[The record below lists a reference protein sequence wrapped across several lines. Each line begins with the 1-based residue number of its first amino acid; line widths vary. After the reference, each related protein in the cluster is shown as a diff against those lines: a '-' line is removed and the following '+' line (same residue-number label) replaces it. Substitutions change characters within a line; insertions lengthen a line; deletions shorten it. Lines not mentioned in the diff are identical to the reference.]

1 MSLSSIIQAGRPPIR
16 SFLKYN
22 IFASNVLRILHRW
35 HRTIAR
41 PWSHGA
47 LEWRIQ
53 HFYPCEL
60 ECINIL
66 VVKQSIRQA
75 KAMFPSITA
84 LLSLFAATVGVR
96 CASIIPP
103 DSFSSISTFEA
114 YWNYLYP
121 WGSDHNGST
130 WALHTAMILISWNR
144 QVLGWK
150 GTPQT
155 IAILTRLRARFR
167 WLLHQHLIPHHPLA
181 LQIPTQQF
189 TMWGMVVLYSFTRPS
204 TSRSDVATLQ
214 WCCSCKIADHS
225 HKCELLYNIWWI
237 QFTNHK
243 RHLACFLVCKLL
255 TKSDFTFPIFR
266 LTVRIPG
273 YTKPSH

>member
-1 MSLSSIIQAGRPPIR
+1 M
-16 SFLKYN
+16 
-22 IFASNVLRILHRW
+22 
-35 HRTIAR
+35 
-41 PWSHGA
+41 
-47 LEWRIQ
+47 
-53 HFYPCEL
+53 
-60 ECINIL
+60 
-66 VVKQSIRQA
+66 RQA
-75 KAMFPSITA
+75 KAMLPPITA
-84 LLSLFAATVGVR
+84 LLSLFSATVGVR
-96 CASIIPP
+96 CASVIPS

-130 WALHTAMILISWNR
+130 WALPATTILFSWNR
-144 QVLGWK
+144 QVRGWK

-155 IAILTRLRARFR
+155 IAISTRLRARFR
-167 WLLHQHLIPHHPLA
+167 WLLHQHLIPHHPLV

-189 TMWGMVVLYSFTRPS
+189 TMWGMVVLYSSTRPS

-225 HKCELLYNIWWI
+225 HKRELLYNIWWI

-255 TKSDFTFPIFR
+255 TKSDFTFILF
-266 LTVRIPG
+266 IG
-273 YTKPSH
+273 W